1 MGDDV
6 AWNIFRYVADYTHLT
21 GMILGLVC
29 VLLTRSVDG
38 FSRKTQIAYLL
49 VYISR
54 YLDVFTDTQVMY
66 LLVFKATFITITLA
80 MLFLFHMLSDTYD
93 EASDSCNLLA
103 ILLPTGALAFLTS
116 VGSTLQDELW
126 TWSEYLEPFALVPQY
141 IICYKAKNLRPVTIM
156 YVLLLGGY
164 RFGYIMNWIYKRY
177 KWHGAY
183 HDYTSW
189 CGGILECILF
199 VDFVMRFARTQEGA
213 SLLGS
218 VVLSLD
224 HGAGRASEK
233 FEMAVLG
240 RRLPYGISGAAAPQ
254 EAEMSKRDW
263 DASDKRADAESSG
276 LLSGNPED
284 DDDL

>member
-6 AWNIFRYVADYTHLT
+6 AWNIFRYVADYTHLA
-21 GMILGLVC
+21 GMTLGLVF
-29 VLLTRSVDG
+29 VLMTRSVEG
-38 FSRKTQIAYLL
+38 FSRKTQVAYLL
-49 VYISR
+49 VYVSR
-54 YLDVFTDTQVMY
+54 YLDVFTDSQVMY
-66 LLVFKATFITITLA
+66 LLVFKATFISITLV
-80 MLFLFHMLSDTYD
+80 MLCLFHAFSATYN
-93 EASDSCNLLA
+93 ESLDSCNLLA
-103 ILLPTGALAFLTS
+103 ILMPTAGLAFLMA
-116 VGSTLQDELW
+116 VGSGIQDELW

-141 IICYKAKNLRPVTIM
+141 IMCYKAKNLRPVTVI

-189 CGGILECILF
+189 CGGILECVLF

-213 SLLGS
+213 SMLGS
-218 VVLSLD
+218 LVLSID
-224 HGAGRASEK
+224 GGAGRAAEK

-240 RRLPYGISGAAAPQ
+240 RRLPYGISGAAPV
-254 EAEMSKRDW
+254 EAELSKRDW
-263 DASDKRADAESSG
+263 DATDKRGDSQESSG